1 VKTMKDYIRVR
12 QMREIEGLSLR
23 EITRQTGWH
32 RDTIKRILE
41 EGAPPGYQRQE
52 TPRRPVLGPFIPIIE
67 QILKHDKEGVPRK
80 QRHTA
85 KRLWDRLREE
95 YGYRGGYTQV
105 CDYVRAAA
113 QAAQEAFV
121 PLAFAPGTAQVDW
134 GEAVAIEND
143 LVRKVY
149 LFVLTLPFSNARFV
163 AVFPRAT
170 LEFFL
175 EGHRRAFVF
184 FQGVARL
191 IIYDNL
197 KSAVVKVKRHHNRL
211 LNKTFETFAGHHLF
225 EPRFCNVGQGHEKG
239 HVENGVKWAQQN
251 LFAPM
256 PRFSNWE
263 EFNQRLAQDCRRR
276 LDQLGQG
283 QERTGRERLEEER
296 PSFLSLPPWPLPL
309 GGKQTWRVSS
319 LCLVQFDTNEYSVP
333 CEFAHQHVR
342 LQADVAQVHIYAPEV
357 IHAQAPLIAVHP
369 RCHRH
374 HQPPIYDPLHYLPL
388 VARKPRTLDDGAPM
402 QQLWEQLPECFTLL
416 RRRLERDQEGSEGTR
431 QFIAVLLL
439 LKDHPLE
446 RLSRAVERALQLG
459 IEHPEAIRN
468 LLLCPPEQ
476 TPSPLDLSGRAH
488 LAAYV
493 VSQPS
498 LAGYGALVGSG
509 GDA

>member
-1 VKTMKDYIRVR
+1 VKTMKEYIRVR
-12 QMREIEGLSLR
+12 QLRELEGLSLR
-23 EITRQTGWH
+23 EISRQTGSH
-32 RDTIKRILE
+32 RDTIKKILTE
-41 EGAPPGYQRQE
+41 AAPPGYQRKAVA
-52 TPRRPVLGPFIPIIE
+52 RRPVLGPFVAIID
-67 QILKHDKEGVPRK
+67 QILKLDKEGVPRK

-85 KRLWDRLREE
+85 KRLWDRLRGE

-105 CDYVRAAA
+105 CDYVRAVV
-113 QAAQEAFV
+113 QRTQEAFV
-121 PLAFAPGTAQVDW
+121 PLAFPPATAQVDW

-184 FQGVARL
+184 FEGVARS

-251 LFAPM
+251 LFTPM
-256 PRFSNWE
+256 PRFSEWE
-263 EFNQRLAQDCRRR
+263 EFNQRLAQECRRR
-276 LDQLGQG
+276 LDQFGQG
-283 QERTGRERLEEER
+283 QERTTRERLEEER

-309 GGKQTWRVSS
+309 GGKQTWHVSS

-342 LQADVAQVHIYAPEV
+342 LQVDVAQVRIYAPEM

-369 RCHRH
+369 RCHLRH
-374 HQPPIYDPLHYLPL
+374 KTIYDPLHYLPL

-402 QQLWEQLPECFTLL
+402 QQLWEQLPACFALL
-416 RRRLERDQEGSEGTR
+416 RRRLEQDQEGTEGTR

-439 LKDHPLE
+439 LKDHSPS
-446 RLSRAVERALQLG
+446 RLARAVERALELG

-476 TPSPLDLSGRAH
+476 MPSPLDLSGRAH

-493 VSQPS
+493 VPQPS
-498 LAGYGALVGSG
+498 LAGYSALVTPG
-509 GDA
+509 GQA

>member
-1 VKTMKDYIRVR
+1 MKTMKDTIRVR
-12 QMREIEGLSLR
+12 RMREIEGLSLR
-23 EITRQTGWH
+23 EISRKTGWH
-32 RDTIKRILE
+32 RDTIKRLLE
-41 EGAPPGYQRQE
+41 QGAPPGYQRQQP
-52 TPRRPVLGPFIPIIE
+52 PRRPVLGPFIPIIDR
-67 QILKHDKEGVPRK
+67 ILQHDKEGGVPRK

-85 KRLWDRLREE
+85 KRLWDRLRAE

-113 QAAQEAFV
+113 QRTQEAFV
-121 PLAFAPGTAQVDW
+121 PLAFPPATAQVDW

-143 LVRKVY
+143 VVRKVC
-149 LFVLTLPFSNARFV
+149 LFVLTLPWSNARFV
-163 AVFPRAT
+163 AAFPRPT

-184 FQGVARL
+184 LQGVPRP
-191 IIYDNL
+191 IVYDNL
-197 KSAVVKVKRHHNRL
+197 RSAVVKVKRHHNRV

-225 EPRFCNVGQGHEKG
+225 EPRFCNIGQGHEKG

-251 LFAPM
+251 LFAPL

-263 EFNQRLAQDCRRR
+263 EFNQRLAEDCRRR
-276 LDQLGQG
+276 LDPCAPG
-283 QERTGRERLEEER
+283 QEKTGRERLEEER
-296 PSFLSLPPWPLPL
+296 ASFLSLPPWPLPVA
-309 GGKQTWRVSS
+309 GKQTWRVSS

-342 LQADVAQVHIYAPEV
+342 VQADVAQVRIYAPEV
-357 IHAQAPLIAVHP
+357 IAAQAPLIAVHP
-369 RCHRH
+369 RCHRR
-374 HQPPIYDPLHYLPL
+374 HQPIYDPLHYLPL

-402 QQLWEQLPECFTLL
+402 RQLWEALPECFTLL
-416 RRRLERDQEGSEGTR
+416 RRRLERDQEGTEGTR

-439 LKDHPLE
+439 LKNHPLE
-446 RLSRAVERALQLG
+446 RLRRAVERALALG

-468 LLLCPPEQ
+468 LLLCPPERP
-476 TPSPLDLSGRAH
+476 PSPLDLSGRAH

-493 VSQPS
+493 VPQPS
-498 LAGYGALVGSG
+498 LAGYGALAAAG